1 VVGNLNALAQESYTD
16 MASDFWRLSS
26 PGQFVGRFSEEI
38 AYRLVW
44 KTERKKCFEF
54 IHPEFAEAK
63 GVAPAPMA
71 LLIVA
76 LHDRDVIVGDEVGEG
91 TILPIRRV
99 HVLMMS
105 WAVP

>member
-1 VVGNLNALAQESYTD
+1 MVGNLNALAQESYTD

-44 KTERKKCFEF
+44 KTGRKKCFEF

-76 LHDRDVIVGDEVGEG
+76 LHDRDVIAGDEVGEDDPANPTG
-91 TILPIRRV
+91 SRTG
-99 HVLMMS
+99 
-105 WAVP
+105 W